1 MPSICDYCHGANSDE
16 ATKCEN
22 CAAPIAASTAATDFR
37 HCPFCGRALLALGSP
52 ACSYCGRRLPESFLK
67 ARGADLHRIAEI
79 AGDHGASE
87 DKKEK
92 LAGFVGARLL
102 RSDDKTDDDPISDLA
117 GLVSRLFR

>member
-1 MPSICDYCHGANSDE
+1 MPSICDYCHGANNDE

-22 CAAPIAASTAATDFR
+22 CGAPITAATAAADFR

-67 ARGADLHRIAEI
+67 ARDADLHRIGEI
-79 AGDHGASE
+79 AGDHRAGD

-92 LAGFVGARLL
+92 LAGFVGASIL
-102 RSDDKTDDDPISDLA
+102 RSNNTTDEPIADLVSLVSDL
-117 GLVSRLFR
+117 FR